1 VVLAAPAVTACDTEM
16 VAAGTAPVA
25 LATAGV
31 TVCETEIV
39 GERAAPV
46 LFATAGVTVAEAA
59 ATSHQ
64 ATVRRGRA
72 LTALRR
78 KTAFRGIGQPISCTV
93 TVKA

>member
-1 VVLAAPAVTACDTEM
+1 
-16 VAAGTAPVA
+16 
-25 LATAGV
+25 
-31 TVCETEIV
+31 
-39 GERAAPV
+39 V